1 MDGRG
6 GVRLDALEHKSE
18 VSVSSSHDF
27 KAILVMVRIR
37 CGLAF
42 NREYWQLAMTRQ
54 KRSAHMSLQKPRFKV
69 RNPSRET
76 RTMSKTASTFSLTSS
91 VLGTIKKTNTKGKKG
106 KVVWFFGFCGGGR
119 KLACRYSQAWDQIC
133 TIAVPRAKA
142 VTMPDP

>member
-91 VLGTIKKTNTKGKKG
+91 VLGKIKKKQKQRGKKVRLSG
-106 KVVWFFGFCGGGR
+106 FFGFCGGAGGIG
-119 KLACRYSQAWDQIC
+119 LQIFPGLGSNLYHSS
-133 TIAVPRAKA
+133 TQS
-142 VTMPDP
+142 

>member
-1 MDGRG
+1 MYIFNRCTLIYILPLGQILFPSLQRKQTRQATCLLFETYVYWRG
-6 GVRLDALEHKSE
+6 GVGLNALEHKSE

-27 KAILVMVRIR
+27 KDTLVMVRIR

-54 KRSAHMSLQKPRFKV
+54 KRSTHMSLQKPWFKV

-91 VLGTIKKTNTKGKKG
+91 VLGKINKNQGSKK
-106 KVVWFFGFCGGGR
+106 
-119 KLACRYSQAWDQIC
+119 
-133 TIAVPRAKA
+133 
-142 VTMPDP
+142 